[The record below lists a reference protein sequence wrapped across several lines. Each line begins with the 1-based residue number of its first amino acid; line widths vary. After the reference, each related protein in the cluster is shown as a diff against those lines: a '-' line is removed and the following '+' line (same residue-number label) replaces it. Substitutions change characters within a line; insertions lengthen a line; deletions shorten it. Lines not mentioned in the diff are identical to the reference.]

1 MAEIDDFELLAD
13 YAGNGS
19 EAAFTALVE
28 RHISVV
34 HSAAL
39 RQVRDSH
46 LAEEVTQV
54 VFVLLARKARTFRRG
69 VILSAWLLR
78 ATRFTSTNLLVGQFR
93 RIRREQE
100 AVQMQN
106 NAPDDSAWEQIAPL
120 LDEAMSRLAEKDR
133 NVLALRFFEQ
143 KSLEEV
149 GAALGIDAGA
159 AQKRVWRAVER
170 LRQYFS
176 RRGVTFSVAGIATA
190 LSAHAIHVAPTGLAA
205 TTAAAAVLKG
215 TAAPPATATLIKET
229 LKLMAWTKA
238 KTVVASVVVLLA
250 GTTATVT
257 VNKIHRSQNYPWQ
270 VPGFNGSVLAG
281 APPQIAILPSK
292 VPYAARGYMG
302 SKMMGTGVSAQTV
315 VEAAYSDLGGGL
327 LQTVVTADL
336 PKGTFDYIASLPNGN
351 TARLQEEV
359 KRQFGVTARIESRE
373 SNVLALTVKNA
384 NAPGLKPATGSAGS
398 SRAGRGEYSAKNQ
411 PLAGLVYF
419 LSSNLGS
426 PVIDR
431 TGETGNFDFQLKW
444 DATDAQQPKAEAL
457 KQALLDQLGLELVP
471 GAEPGKTLVIEKAK

>member
-1 MAEIDDFELLAD
+1 
-13 YAGNGS
+13 
-19 EAAFTALVE
+19 
-28 RHISVV
+28 
-34 HSAAL
+34 
-39 RQVRDSH
+39 
-46 LAEEVTQV
+46 
-54 VFVLLARKARTFRRG
+54 
-69 VILSAWLLR
+69 
-78 ATRFTSTNLLVGQFR
+78 
-93 RIRREQE
+93 
-100 AVQMQN
+100 
-106 NAPDDSAWEQIAPL
+106 
-120 LDEAMSRLAEKDR
+120 
-133 NVLALRFFEQ
+133 
-143 KSLEEV
+143 
-149 GAALGIDAGA
+149 
-159 AQKRVWRAVER
+159 
-170 LRQYFS
+170 
-176 RRGVTFSVAGIATA
+176 
-190 LSAHAIHVAPTGLAA
+190 
-205 TTAAAAVLKG
+205 
-215 TAAPPATATLIKET
+215 
-229 LKLMAWTKA
+229 
-238 KTVVASVVVLLA
+238 
-250 GTTATVT
+250 
-257 VNKIHRSQNYPWQ
+257 
-270 VPGFNGSVLAG
+270 
-281 APPQIAILPSK
+281 
-292 VPYAARGYMG
+292 MG